1 MVREEKEI
9 QKKSLRFGGGLWRHS
24 SEHPYRQAERLICCH
39 QDPRRLERVVLMYR
53 YKVLPPHK
61 KVNSIFLSSPL
72 LPEFPQS
79 LQEKPRTARSIAKDA
94 GSPRDFADTDFE
106 FL

>member
-53 YKVLPPHK
+53 YSVICHQK
-61 KVNSIFLSSPL
+61 KVNSIFPSLTSPSGFSPISSGKATHRLFHDEERGIP
-72 LPEFPQS
+72 
-79 LQEKPRTARSIAKDA
+79 A
-94 GSPRDFADTDFE
+94 
-106 FL
+106 